1 MFVDA
6 FRNPK
11 TLESRQDLQKR
22 HAASSAPYV
31 YQFQGVGVIVN
42 DQDDK
47 CVKDGLREF
56 AQDIIDGLE
65 SRFPDASGSILEAF
79 DIFHIEDLP
88 TTERCGIKSR
98 RSMG

>member
-1 MFVDA
+1 MFVEA

-22 HAASSAPYV
+22 HPASSSPYV
-31 YQFQGVGVIVN
+31 YQFQGVDVIVN

-47 CVKDGLREF
+47 FVKDGLREF

-65 SRFPDASGSILEAF
+65 SRFPDASGSIFEAF
-79 DIFHIEDLP
+79 DIFHI
-88 TTERCGIKSR
+88 
-98 RSMG
+98 